1 MIICRESKFHMAH
14 RLLEHKGKCFHL
26 HGHTYRLLVYVVGS
40 VGVNSG
46 MVLDFSDLD
55 RRINSVVD
63 MLDHA
68 VMVSDRDISL
78 RQALKILDTRFVPIE
93 GESTAENI
101 VIWLWSNIKGRLV
114 NSNTVLDRLV
124 LFETDKSSV
133 IYRGEHEFGELG
145 S

>member
-26 HGHTYRLLVYVVGS
+26 HGHTYRLLVYVIGDI
-40 VGVNSG
+40 GVNNG

-55 RRINSVVD
+55 KRISSVTD

-78 RQALKILDTRFVPIE
+78 RSAMRILDTRFVPIS
-93 GESTAENI
+93 GESTAENM
-101 VIWLWSNIKGRLV
+101 VIWLWGNIKSMLR
-114 NSNTVLDRLV
+114 NSGVVLDRLV

-133 IYRGEHEFGELG
+133 IYQGEHEFGELG